1 MTREELIKALRC
13 FASEDYCPFDECNE
27 KCPYWMETDKYD
39 TDNPNAEISDV
50 HQLCRAAADLLEQ
63 DVPPTDMVPKDFHDR
78 CMEMEIERRMLLEQN
93 APKWISV
100 KERMPDE
107 DAAYMVFYHEWSN
120 GEFLP
125 KYDERYVKI
134 IKFFRGFGWIF
145 PVCVDEKCEND
156 TNREVTHWMLL
167 PEPPKEEKA

>member
-39 TDNPNAEISDV
+39 IDNPNAEISDV
-50 HQLCRAAADLLEQ
+50 HQLCYAAADLLEQ

-78 CMEMEIERRMLLEQN
+78 CMEMEIGRRMLLEQN

-100 KERMPDE
+100 KDRLPEHGKQVFLI
-107 DAAYMVFYHEWSN
+107 AYGWSHTTIYL
-120 GEFLP
+120 GRLEHMSSETSCLTGITS
-125 KYDERYVKI
+125 KESKWCI
-134 IKFFRGFGWIF
+134 RGWPYLKE
-145 PVCVDEKCEND
+145 PV
-156 TNREVTHWMLL
+156 VTHWMPL
-167 PEPPKEEKA
+167 PEPPKEEK

>member
-1 MTREELIKALRC
+1 MTRKELIKALRC

-27 KCPYWMETDKYD
+27 KCQYWMEIDKYD
-39 TDNPNAEISDV
+39 IDNPNAEISDV
-50 HQLCRAAADLLEQ
+50 HQLSRAAADLLEQ
-63 DVPPTDMVPKDFHDR
+63 DAEKTS
-78 CMEMEIERRMLLEQN
+78 
-93 APKWISV
+93 WISV
-100 KERMPDE
+100 KDRLPDE

-145 PVCVDEKCEND
+145 PVCVNEKCEND

>member
-1 MTREELIKALRC
+1 M
-13 FASEDYCPFDECNE
+13 D
-27 KCPYWMETDKYD
+27 
-39 TDNPNAEISDV
+39 
-50 HQLCRAAADLLEQ
+50 
-63 DVPPTDMVPKDFHDR
+63 
-78 CMEMEIERRMLLEQN
+78 
-93 APKWISV
+93 WISV
-100 KERMPDE
+100 KDRLPDE

-156 TNREVTHWMLL
+156 TNREVTHRMLL